1 MNKYAGLPLPIK
13 VFFVSLI
20 FLLAQSCERR
30 SCTNVVCQ
38 PYETCFQGNCY
49 CADGYE
55 GANCATLSYQKFI
68 GNYNVTETC
77 NSSSPN
83 FFNYT
88 SFITQGNYINQIYLN
103 GLFNMGV
110 QAAAYIYNT
119 TGGAQGTFVEI
130 PYQQQGAFAFSGQ
143 GTFDVLN
150 NRLTVTFNYTFN
162 GGSYQCIHT
171 FYKQ

>member
-1 MNKYAGLPLPIK
+1 MNTTIVRAAKI
-13 VFFVSLI
+13 FFVLLLI
-20 FLLAQSCERR
+20 AGIEACDTRN
-30 SCTNVVCQ
+30 CTNVTCQ
-38 PYETCFQGNCY
+38 VGETCFQGNCY

-55 GANCATLSYQKFI
+55 GTGCTTESYQKFI
-68 GNYNVTETC
+68 GSYNVNETC

-88 SFITQGNYINQIYLN
+88 SYITQGNFINQIYIN

-110 QAAAYIYNT
+110 SAIAYIYNT
-119 TGGAQGTFVEI
+119 TGGAQGTYIEI
-130 PYQQQGAFAFSGQ
+130 PTQQQGALTFSGQ
-143 GTFDVLN
+143 GTYDLVN
-150 NRLTVTFNYTFN
+150 NRITITFNYTFN